1 MSSMAAVD
9 ERQGEVS
16 VSLPQ
21 SVCDRLAALA
31 GSDESLEKAVIGLVQ
46 EADRRRR
53 LSCSLGGQDGDPKTA
68 AASQVVGP
76 EVHGGPEGAYER
88 DGSSGRWRSVSRSAP
103 VCRKEMVQQPPPAVE
118 EIPADLAA
126 AREAMEKAQAET
138 TKLWEAASAL
148 LPASAEAL
156 RGGWEQ
162 SHALAQAELEKKM
175 QAKAW
180 ETIRGSVDMKTF
192 TLITRRATG
201 CEGER
206 SLSVGAARNIFEGPP
221 PAEQRSSMTRQRSRP
236 HLVKAGASWSS
247 HAPED
252 SSKVRQESPS
262 ARFRSFLR
270 QSVKGGA

>member
-1 MSSMAAVD
+1 MAAVD

-16 VSLPQ
+16 LSLPQ
-21 SVCDRLAALA
+21 SLCERLAALA
-31 GSDESLEKAVIGLVQ
+31 GSDESLEQAVIGLVQ

-53 LSCSLGGQDGDPKTA
+53 LSCSLGSQGGDPTTA
-68 AASQVVGP
+68 AASQVGP
-76 EVHGGPEGAYER
+76 EVHGGPEGVYER
-88 DGSSGRWRSVSRSAP
+88 DGSTGRWRSVSRSAP
-103 VCRKEMVQQPPPAVE
+103 VCRKETVQEPPPASE
-118 EIPADLAA
+118 ETPADLAA
-126 AREAMEKAQAET
+126 AREAIKKAQAET
-138 TKLWEAASAL
+138 AKLWEAASAL
-148 LPASAEAL
+148 LPAEASAEAL
-156 RGGWEQ
+156 RNDWEQ

-175 QAKAW
+175 RQKAW

-206 SLSVGAARNIFEGPP
+206 ALSVGAARNIFEGPP

-236 HLVKAGASWSS
+236 HLGKAAASWSS

-252 SSKVRQESPS
+252 SSKVREESPS

-270 QSVKGGA
+270 HSIKGGA